1 MSFTVL
7 SLGGPVAPE
16 GEDILRAA
24 GIVSLS
30 TGPYPGK
37 AELLP
42 LLAEIQPD
50 ALVVRLIE
58 RVDAE
63 VMMAS
68 PRLKVVAKHG
78 AGTNDIDV
86 AAAAALG
93 IPVLAAV
100 GANAHSVAE
109 HALTLML
116 ALAKDLRTQ
125 DAFVRG
131 GGWEK
136 KAYRGHELRGRT
148 LGIVGIGAIGS
159 VVARLA
165 VPFGMKTIAYDPYV
179 SDTVFG
185 SHVERVA
192 SLDALLS
199 RADIVSLHCPLT
211 EETRGMIAAHA
222 FSLMKRDAVLI
233 NTARGEV
240 VDESALIDALRSGAI
255 AAAGIDVFAPEPPA
269 AANPLWTFPNVIVSP
284 HVGGVTEEARRELSV
299 MTCRNVVA
307 LLEGRRV
314 DARFL
319 VRPT

>member
-1 MSFTVL
+1 MPFTVV

-16 GEDILRAA
+16 GEAILRAA

-42 LLAEIQPD
+42 FLAETRAD
-50 ALVVRLIE
+50 ALIVRLIE

-63 VMMAS
+63 VMTAS
-68 PRLKVVAKHG
+68 PNLQVVAKHG

-86 AAAAALG
+86 AAAAKLG

-116 ALAKDLRTQ
+116 ALAKDLFAQ
-125 DAFVRG
+125 DTFVRG

-136 KAYRGHELRGRT
+136 KAYSGHELRGRT
-148 LGIVGIGAIGS
+148 LGIVGLGAIGS

-165 VPFGMKTIAYDPYV
+165 AAFGMTVIAYDPYIP
-179 SDTVFG
+179 DAAFG
-185 SHVERVA
+185 PYAGRVVN
-192 SLDALLS
+192 LDALLS
-199 RADIVSLHCPLT
+199 VADVVSLHCPLT
-211 EETRGMIAAHA
+211 PETRGMIDARA
-222 FSLMKRDAVLI
+222 FGLMKRSAVLI

-240 VDESALIDALRSGAI
+240 VDEPALIAALTGGTI
-255 AAAGIDVFAPEPPA
+255 AAAGLDVFAPEPPA
-269 AANPLWTFPNVIVSP
+269 AANPLWTLPNVIVSP
-284 HVGGVTEEARRELSV
+284 HVGGVTGEARREMSV

-307 LLEGRRV
+307 LLEGREV
-314 DARFL
+314 DGHFL
-319 VRPT
+319 VRPA

>member
-1 MSFTVL
+1 MPFTVV

-16 GEDILRAA
+16 GEAILRAA
-24 GIVSLS
+24 GIVSLA
-30 TGPYPGK
+30 TDPYPGK

-42 LLAEIQPD
+42 FLTEVQPD
-50 ALVVRLIE
+50 ALIVRLIE

-63 VMMAS
+63 VMTAS
-68 PRLKVVAKHG
+68 PKLKAVAKHG

-86 AAAAALG
+86 AAAARLG

-109 HALTLML
+109 HALTLLL
-116 ALAKDLRTQ
+116 ALVKDLPAQ

-136 KAYRGHELRGRT
+136 KAYRGHEIRGRT
-148 LGIVGIGAIGS
+148 LGIVGLGAIGS

-165 VPFGMKTIAYDPYV
+165 AAFGMTVIAYDPYIPDAAFDPYAERV
-179 SDTVFG
+179 SD
-185 SHVERVA
+185 
-192 SLDALLS
+192 LNALLA
-199 RADIVSLHCPLT
+199 RADVVSLHCPLT
-211 EETRGMIAAHA
+211 AETRGMIDGRALG
-222 FSLMKRDAVLI
+222 LMKRDALLI

-240 VDESALIDALRSGAI
+240 VDEPALVAALKDGTI
-255 AAAGIDVFAPEPPA
+255 AAAGLDVFAPEPPA
-269 AANPLWTFPNVIVSP
+269 AANPLWALPNVIVSP

-307 LLEGRRV
+307 LLEGREI
-314 DARFL
+314 DGRFL
-319 VRPT
+319 VRPA

>member
-1 MSFTVL
+1 MPFTVL

-16 GEDILRAA
+16 GEEILRAA

-37 AELLP
+37 TELLP

-68 PRLKVVAKHG
+68 PKLKAVAKHG
-78 AGTNDIDV
+78 AGTNDIDI

-116 ALAKDLRTQ
+116 ALAKDLRAQ

-165 VPFGMKTIAYDPYV
+165 VPFGLKTIAYDPYV
-179 SDTVFG
+179 SDAAFG
-185 SHVERVA
+185 PHAEKVTE
-192 SLDALLS
+192 LDTLLS

-211 EETRGMIAAHA
+211 EETRGMIGARALAA
-222 FSLMKRDAVLI
+222 MKRDAVLI

-240 VDESALIDALRSGAI
+240 VDEPSLVEALRSGGI
-255 AAAGIDVFAPEPPA
+255 AAAGLDVFAPEPPA
-269 AANPLWTFPNVIVSP
+269 AANPLWSFPNVIVSP

-299 MTCRNVVA
+299 MTCRNLVA
-307 LLEGRRV
+307 LLEGRKV

-319 VRPT
+319 VRPA

>member
-1 MSFTVL
+1 M
-7 SLGGPVAPE
+7 
-16 GEDILRAA
+16 
-24 GIVSLS
+24 
-30 TGPYPGK
+30 
-37 AELLP
+37 
-42 LLAEIQPD
+42 
-50 ALVVRLIE
+50 
-58 RVDAE
+58 
-63 VMMAS
+63 
-68 PRLKVVAKHG
+68 VAKHG

-185 SHVERVA
+185 SHLERVA

-211 EETRGMIAAHA
+211 NATRNLLDERRFG
-222 FSLMKRDAVLI
+222 LMKPSSFVV
-233 NTARGEV
+233 NTARG
-240 VDESALIDALRSGAI
+240 ALIDEAALCA
-255 AAAGIDVFAPEPPA
+255 
-269 AANPLWTFPNVIVSP
+269 
-284 HVGGVTEEARRELSV
+284 
-299 MTCRNVVA
+299 A
-307 LLEGRRV
+307 LLEGKIAGAALDSFAV
-314 DARFL
+314 EPPAKDSPLWAMPNLITTPHIAGVTAGSAKAMAEIAARHVIAVL
-319 VRPT
+319 DGEAPDEGSLARLTELAA

>member
-16 GEDILRAA
+16 GEDILRTA

-50 ALVVRLIE
+50 ALVVRLFE

-68 PRLKVVAKHG
+68 PKLRVIAKHG
-78 AGTNDIDV
+78 SGTNDIDV

-109 HALTLML
+109 HTLMLML
-116 ALAKDLRTQ
+116 ALVKDLRAQ

-136 KAYRGHELRGRT
+136 RTYRGHELRGRI
-148 LGIVGIGAIGS
+148 LGLVGLGVIGS
-159 VVARLA
+159 IVARLV
-165 VPFGMKTIAYDPYV
+165 VPLGMKTIAYDPYV
-179 SDTVFG
+179 SDAAFG

-192 SLDALLS
+192 DLATLLC
-199 RADIVSLHCPLT
+199 RADVVSLHCPLT
-211 EETRGMIAAHA
+211 EETRCMIDAKALA
-222 FSLMKRDAVLI
+222 MMKRDAVLI

-240 VDESALIDALRSGAI
+240 VDEPALVDALRMGCLG
-255 AAAGIDVFAPEPPA
+255 AAGLDVVSPEPPA
-269 AANPLWTFPNVIVSP
+269 TANPLWSFPNVIVSP
-284 HVGGVTEEARRELSV
+284 HVGGATAEARRELSM
-299 MTCRNVVA
+299 MTCRNIVA
-307 LLEGRRV
+307 LLEGRKV

-319 VRPT
+319 VRET

>member
-255 AAAGIDVFAPEPPA
+255 AAAGLDVFAPEPPA

>member
-1 MSFTVL
+1 MPFTVV

-16 GEDILRAA
+16 GEAILRAA
-24 GIVSLS
+24 GIVSLA
-30 TGPYPGK
+30 TGPYPAK

-42 LLAEIQPD
+42 FLAETRAD
-50 ALVVRLIE
+50 ALIVRLIE

-63 VMMAS
+63 VMTAS
-68 PRLKVVAKHG
+68 PNLKVVAKHG

-116 ALAKDLRTQ
+116 ALAKDLRAQ

-136 KAYRGHELRGRT
+136 KAYGGHELRGRT
-148 LGIVGIGAIGS
+148 LGIVGLGAIGG

-165 VPFGMKTIAYDPYV
+165 AAFGMTVLAYDPYIP
-179 SDTVFG
+179 DAAFDPYA
-185 SHVERVA
+185 ERVA
-192 SLDALLS
+192 DLDRLLS
-199 RADIVSLHCPLT
+199 RADVVSLHCPLT
-211 EETRGMIAAHA
+211 AETRGMIGAHA
-222 FSLMKRDAVLI
+222 FGLMKRSAVLI

-240 VDESALIDALRSGAI
+240 VDEPALIAALMSGAI
-255 AAAGIDVFAPEPPA
+255 AAAGLDVFAPEPPA
-269 AANPLWTFPNVIVSP
+269 AANPLWALPNVIVSP
-284 HVGGVTEEARRELSV
+284 HVGGVTGEARREMSV

-307 LLEGRRV
+307 LLEGRQV
-314 DARFL
+314 DGRFL
-319 VRPT
+319 VRPA

>member
-185 SHVERVA
+185 SHLERVA

-255 AAAGIDVFAPEPPA
+255 AAAGLDVFAPEPPA

-299 MTCRNVVA
+299 MTCRNVLA

>member
-1 MSFTVL
+1 MPFTVV

-16 GEDILRAA
+16 GEAILRAA
-24 GIVSLS
+24 GILSLA

-42 LLAEIQPD
+42 FLAETRPD
-50 ALVVRLIE
+50 ALIVRLIE

-63 VMMAS
+63 VMTAS
-68 PRLKVVAKHG
+68 PNLQVVAKHG

-109 HALTLML
+109 HALMLML
-116 ALAKDLRTQ
+116 ALIKDLRTQ

-136 KAYRGHELRGRT
+136 RSYRGHELRGRT

-159 VVARLA
+159 IVAKLVVPL
-165 VPFGMKTIAYDPYV
+165 GLKTIAYDPYV
-179 SDTVFG
+179 SDAVFG
-185 SHVERVA
+185 SHAERVA
-192 SLDALLS
+192 DLETLLS
-199 RADIVSLHCPLT
+199 RADVVSLHCPLT
-211 EETRGMIAAHA
+211 EETRGMINAKALA
-222 FSLMKRDAVLI
+222 LMKRDAILV

-240 VDESALIDALRSGAI
+240 VDEPALVDALRTGSIG
-255 AAAGIDVFAPEPPA
+255 AAGLDVFAPEPPA
-269 AANPLWTFPNVIVSP
+269 TANPLWSFPNVIVSP
-284 HVGGVTEEARRELSV
+284 HVGGVTEEARRELSM

-319 VRPT
+319 VRPA